1 MMDFSLLLKIA
12 APLIVSL
19 LSNTAGTL
27 KTDNPPLPDVPLIAV
42 PKAKA
47 SAAIADLQ
55 RLLNAVADPQP
66 PLEVDGWLGPQTEA
80 AIELGITKLKS
91 FGIG

>member
-1 MMDFSLLLKIA
+1 MPWELIIKTAM
-12 APLIVSL
+12 PLIVSL

-27 KTDNPPLPDVPLIAV
+27 KTINPPLPDAPLIAV
-42 PKAKA
+42 PTAKA

-66 PLEVDGWLGPQTEA
+66 PLVVDGWLGPRTEE
-80 AIELGITKLKS
+80 AIELGIAKLKS

>member
-1 MMDFSLLLKIA
+1 MDLALIIKVA
-12 APLIVSL
+12 MPLIVSL
-19 LSNTAGTL
+19 LSNAAGTL
-27 KTDNPPLPDVPLIAV
+27 KTDNPPLTDVPLIAV

-66 PLEVDGWLGPQTEA
+66 PLEVDGWLGPKTEA
-80 AIELGITKLKS
+80 AIELGIAKLRE

>member
-1 MMDFSLLLKIA
+1 MNWFAILQGA
-12 APLIVSL
+12 APVIISL

-27 KTDNPPLPDVPLIAV
+27 KTINPPLPDAPLFAV
-42 PKAKA
+42 STAKA

-66 PLEVDGWLGPQTEA
+66 PLNVDGWLGPKTEA
-80 AIELGITKLKS
+80 AIELGIAKLKTL
-91 FGIG
+91 GIG